1 MPYLARSVPQ
11 ALDLV
16 DAGVQDVYHSPNVF
30 INYVAAALWESPQL
44 GNSVLTSLNIPVPA
58 PIANY
63 APNPEQINNYVAS
76 AAYAA
81 ANPGTPIIA
90 VQGGTSPP
98 GTSEAQAQ
106 GNPPGSNTS
115 DPNDL
120 AGNPEVIPPSVTPP
134 SGGGGSWG
142 ALENYLQQCIEESK
156 SGKWHRTFQEPG
168 NPNILNCYAHSGGID
183 NAKKIASKQKDG
195 IPPADKC
202 PWCAAFASTILQAIG
217 VPSLKSLS
225 ADAYSA
231 EYAKVPGV
239 QSISLS
245 DPSQWRRNDII
256 VMNMEN
262 GHHVCFI
269 RGVDLS
275 NQTILAAGGNQ
286 GNDMKESLFP
296 GYLPRIK
303 SVNRAWTVP
312 PEADKPIIGKL
323 SAPQGGAPKTR

>member
-1 MPYLARSVPQ
+1 MPYLARSFPQ
-11 ALDLV
+11 ALDLY
-16 DAGVQDVYHSPNVF
+16 DAGVEDVYHSPNVF

-44 GNSVLTSLNIPVPA
+44 GSSVLTSLNIPVPA

-63 APNPEQINNYVAS
+63 APNPEQLTNYAAS

-134 SGGGGSWG
+134 SGAAGSWG

-156 SGKWHRTFQEPG
+156 TGKWHRTFQEPG
-168 NPNILNCYAHSGGID
+168 NPNILNCYAHSGGIE
-183 NAKKIASKQKDG
+183 NAKRIARAQKDG
-195 IPPADKC
+195 NPPADKC
-202 PWCAAFASTILQAIG
+202 PWCAAFASTMLQAIG

-225 ADAYSA
+225 ADAYSS
-231 EYAKVPGV
+231 EYAKVAGV
-239 QSISLS
+239 KSISLT
-245 DPSQWRRNDII
+245 DPTQWRRNDII
-256 VMNMEN
+256 VMNMDN

-269 RGVDLS
+269 RGVDPS
-275 NQTILAAGGNQ
+275 SKSILAAGGNQ
-286 GNDMKESLFP
+286 GDDMKESLFP

-303 SVNRAWTVP
+303 SVARAWTIP

-323 SAPQGGAPKTR
+323 SAPQGGVPKTR